1 MERRMNGW
9 MRMSAVLLLLFLA
22 GNAHAGCIGV
32 VTGTDY
38 GCGDTVIESCIFNED
53 MICQEQ
59 YGLAIGA
66 DGITVDG
73 AGHSITIN
81 EHGDDGEGIH
91 NDGCDRVMIMNL
103 TISGFCSGIYFKDA
117 KNGEIRDNIID
128 YTQGSGIW
136 LFSSTHTNITGNT
149 VGYGD
154 GGHGILLSNAAN
166 GNMLGYN
173 SITTVNGMGVNIDNS
188 SENILH
194 GNTVCNNR
202 RGDIVVESG
211 TGNTGSD
218 NSCAIAQGY
227 NDSNLDSDSSGGG
240 CPCTHP
246 CPASG
251 TQSSDGV
258 LDETERGSPTCGCVA
273 LSDPGMIFACGDIVT
288 ESYTFNY
295 DLNCMSGHG
304 LVIGADGVVID
315 GNGYTLDGVIS
326 GDCTDS
332 ETERAGIF
340 NSGHDDLVIKD
351 LEIKNFCNGIHLRGN
366 DIKGDIVKNNT
377 IDYCNV
383 HHNGND
389 IDDTTTHGIKM
400 QYVYE
405 STISNNLVHHN
416 KGRGTSCENGGNGI
430 FIYGGEYNTLSN
442 NTVYG
447 NTKAGIYTK
456 MKPKY
461 NNITGNRVTEN
472 GAGGIVLRC
481 KLSSFFAIENNIV
494 NNNKGPGIYVGGPGN
509 TLRYNNAS
517 ENKEGS
523 TYNDDASVA
532 NGIRISTEAH
542 DTTLV
547 GNTVTGNDA
556 EDVYVK
562 KGLSEIAG
570 SNNTYETA
578 SNYADTS
585 EKGEMVRGKKVAGKV
600 KTIKRFDS
608 GIEIPSIK
616 ATPMMATLIV
626 VGLLVFTIFGYSRRK

>member
-1 MERRMNGW
+1 MRRREYLVG
-9 MRMSAVLLLLFLA
+9 LLLILLTTA
-22 GNAHAGCIGV
+22 NANAGCIGEI
-32 VTGTDY
+32 TGTDY
-38 GCGDTVIESCIFNED
+38 ECGDTVIESCTFNCD
-53 MICQEQ
+53 MDCQAR
-59 YGLAIGA
+59 YGLVIGA
-66 DGITVDG
+66 DDIVIEGNGYAITTNT
-73 AGHSITIN
+73 HS
-81 EHGDDGEGIH
+81 DDGEGIH
-91 NDGCDRVMIMNL
+91 NDGCDRATVRNL
-103 TISGFCSGIYFKDA
+103 RIGGFCYGIYFKDA
-117 KNGEIRDNIID
+117 DNGSITNNTIN
-128 YTQGSGIW
+128 YGQGSGVW
-136 LFSSTHTNITGNT
+136 LFTSSYSNVSGNT
-149 VGYGD
+149 ID
-154 GGHGILLSNAAN
+154 RSGGGQGIHLSGGAN
-166 GNMLGYN
+166 NNIIKYN
-173 SITTVNGMGVNIDNS
+173 DVATKNGTGINIDNS
-188 SENILH
+188 SMNRLYH
-194 GNTVCNNR
+194 NMVCGNV
-202 RGDIVVESG
+202 RGDIVVEPG
-211 TGNTGSD
+211 LGNTGDD
-218 NSCAIAQGY
+218 NACAVTKDY
-227 NDSNLDSDSSGGG
+227 SDSGGD
-240 CPCTHP
+240 PCTHP
-246 CPASG
+246 CSHSAARSRE
-251 TQSSDGV
+251 DGDY
-258 LDETERGSPTCGCVA
+258 DETERGSPTCGCVA
-273 LSDPGMIFACGDIVT
+273 LSDPGMIFACGDTVT
-288 ESYTFNY
+288 ESCTFNC

-326 GDCTDS
+326 GGCTDS
-332 ETERAGIF
+332 ENERAGIF
-340 NSGHDDLVIKD
+340 NSGHDDVVIKD

-405 STISNNLVHHN
+405 SMISNNLVHHN
-416 KGRGTSCENGGNGI
+416 KGMGTSCENGGNGI

-523 TYNDDASVA
+523 AYNDDASVA
-532 NGIRISTEAH
+532 NGIRISSEAH

-547 GNTVTGNDA
+547 GNTVTGNDE

-578 SNYADTS
+578 SNYADAS
-585 EKGEMVRGKKVAGKV
+585 EKGEMVRGKKVIGKV
-600 KTIKRFDS
+600 EALKRFDS

-616 ATPMMATLIV
+616 ATPMIATLIV
-626 VGLLVFTIFGYSRRK
+626 VGLLVFIILGYSRRK

>member
-1 MERRMNGW
+1 VKYNNV
-9 MRMSAVLLLLFLA
+9 A
-22 GNAHAGCIGV
+22 
-32 VTGTDY
+32 TK
-38 GCGDTVIESCIFNED
+38 
-53 MICQEQ
+53 
-59 YGLAIGA
+59 
-66 DGITVDG
+66 DGI
-73 AGHSITIN
+73 
-81 EHGDDGEGIH
+81 GI
-91 NDGCDRVMIMNL
+91 
-103 TISGFCSGIYFKDA
+103 
-117 KNGEIRDNIID
+117 
-128 YTQGSGIW
+128 
-136 LFSSTHTNITGNT
+136 
-149 VGYGD
+149 
-154 GGHGILLSNAAN
+154 
-166 GNMLGYN
+166 
-173 SITTVNGMGVNIDNS
+173 NIDNS
-188 SENILH
+188 SRNRLYH
-194 GNTVCNNR
+194 NMVCGNV
-202 RGDIVVESG
+202 RGDIVVEPG
-211 TGNTGSD
+211 LGNTGDD
-218 NSCAIAQGY
+218 NACAVTKDY
-227 NDSNLDSDSSGGG
+227 SDSGGD
-240 CPCTHP
+240 PCTHS
-246 CPASG
+246 CPPSAARSREEG
-251 TQSSDGV
+251 GK
-258 LDETERGSPTCGCVA
+258 DETERGSPTCGCIA
-273 LSDPGMIFACGDIVT
+273 LNDPSTIFACGDIVT
-288 ESYTFNY
+288 ESCTFNC

-332 ETERAGIF
+332 ENERAGIF
-340 NSGHDDLVIKD
+340 NSGHDDLVIKE

-400 QYVYE
+400 QYVYK
-405 STISNNLVHHN
+405 STIKNNLVHHN

-447 NTKAGIYTK
+447 NTKAGIFTR

-481 KLSSFFAIENNIV
+481 KLSSFFTIENNIAT
-494 NNNKGPGIYVGGPGN
+494 NNKGPGIYVGGPGN

-523 TYNDDASVA
+523 AYSDDASVA
-532 NGIRISTEAH
+532 NGIRISSEAH

-547 GNTVTGNDA
+547 GNTVTGND
-556 EDVYVK
+556 EGDVYVK
-562 KGLSEIAG
+562 KELAEIVG

-585 EKGEMVRGKKVAGKV
+585 EKGEMIRGKKVIGKV
-600 KTIKRFDS
+600 ETLKKFDS

-616 ATPMMATLIV
+616 ATPFMATLIV
-626 VGLLVFTIFGYSRRK
+626 IVLLVFIIFGYSRRK

>member
-1 MERRMNGW
+1 
-9 MRMSAVLLLLFLA
+9 MSAALLLLLFA
-22 GNAHAGCIGV
+22 VTTAHAGCIGSA
-32 VTGTDY
+32 TGTDY

-53 MICQEQ
+53 MICEGR
-59 YGLAIGA
+59 YGLVIGA

-73 AGHSITIN
+73 AGHAIAIN
-81 EHGDDGEGIH
+81 EHGDDREGIH
-91 NDGCDRVMIMNL
+91 NDGCDRVTITNL
-103 TISGFCSGIYFKDA
+103 TISGFCFGIYFKDA
-117 KNGEIRDNIID
+117 ENGEIRDNIIN
-128 YTQGSGIW
+128 YTYGSGIW
-136 LFSSTHTNITGNT
+136 IFTSTHINVTGNAI
-149 VGYGD
+149 GYGN

-166 GNMLGYN
+166 ENMLGYN
-173 SITTVNGMGVNIDNS
+173 SIMTVNGMGINIDNS
-188 SENILH
+188 SKNVLH
-194 GNTVCNNR
+194 ENTVCNNR

-211 TGNTGSD
+211 TGNTGD
-218 NSCAIAQGY
+218 ENTCGVTRDY
-227 NDSNLDSDSSGGG
+227 NDSSNGGG
-240 CPCTHP
+240 SGSCTHS

-251 TQSSDGV
+251 TQSRDGV
-258 LDETERGSPTCGCVA
+258 MGETERGSPTCGCVA
-273 LSDPGMIFACGDIVT
+273 LSDPSTIFACGDTVT
-288 ESYTFNY
+288 ESCTFNC
-295 DLNCMSGHG
+295 DLYCSSGHG

-315 GNGYTLDGVIS
+315 GNGHTLDGVIP

-332 ETERAGIF
+332 ETERSGIF

-366 DIKGDIVKNNT
+366 DIKGDMVRNNT
-377 IDYCNV
+377 IDRCEI

-400 QYVYE
+400 QHVYE
-405 STISNNLVHHN
+405 SMISNNLVHHN
-416 KGRGTSCENGGNGI
+416 RGRGTSCENGGNGI

-447 NTKAGIYTK
+447 NTKAGIFTR

-517 ENKEGS
+517 DNKEGS

-532 NGIRISTEAH
+532 NGIRISSEAH

-547 GNTVTGNDA
+547 GNTVTGNDEA
-556 EDVYVK
+556 DVYVLE
-562 KGLSEIAG
+562 GLSEIAG
-570 SNNTYETA
+570 ANNTYETA
-578 SNYADTS
+578 SNYADTP
-585 EKGEMVRGKKVAGKV
+585 EDGEMVRGKKVIGKV
-600 KTIKRFDS
+600 ETLNKFDS
-608 GIEIPSIK
+608 GIEIPSVK
-616 ATPMMATLIV
+616 ATPLIATLIV
-626 VGLLVFTIFGYSRRK
+626 VALLVFVIFGYSRRK